1 MNKFLRNVGFYLL
14 IILVAITVI
23 DHFSVDTSNKQEI
36 NYTEFVK
43 QVDDKN
49 VAKVVMQNSN
59 IKGTLK
65 DGTEFNGVNVENAS
79 YGGAICAERSAIVS
93 AISAGY
99 KKHDFEKMYVMCD
112 NEKIG
117 MSCMICRQVIQ
128 EFFEK
133 DKMIIA
139 MNPNGDE
146 IVHTVEELC
155 PYPFDEEDLK

>member
-1 MNKFLRNVGFYLL
+1 MKEKLLQLLNNSYCPYSKFKVAA
-14 IILVAITVI
+14 II
-23 DHFSVDTSNKQEI
+23 
-36 NYTEFVK
+36 
-43 QVDDKN
+43 
-49 VAKVVMQNSN
+49 VM
-59 IKGTLK
+59 K
-65 DGTEFNGVNVENAS
+65 DGKEFNGVNVENAS
-79 YGGAICAERSAIVS
+79 YGATMCAERSAIAS
-93 AISAGY
+93 AISSGY
-99 KKHDFEKMYVMCD
+99 KKYDFEKMYIMCD

-117 MSCMICRQVIQ
+117 MCCMLCRQVIL

>member
-1 MNKFLRNVGFYLL
+1 MDIKLKLKELLNNSYAVYSNYKVSCILETKDNNYFY
-14 IILVAITVI
+14 
-23 DHFSVDTSNKQEI
+23 
-36 NYTEFVK
+36 
-43 QVDDKN
+43 
-49 VAKVVMQNSN
+49 
-59 IKGTLK
+59 
-65 DGTEFNGVNVENAS
+65 GVNVENAS
-79 YGGAICAERSAIVS
+79 YGATICAERSAIVS